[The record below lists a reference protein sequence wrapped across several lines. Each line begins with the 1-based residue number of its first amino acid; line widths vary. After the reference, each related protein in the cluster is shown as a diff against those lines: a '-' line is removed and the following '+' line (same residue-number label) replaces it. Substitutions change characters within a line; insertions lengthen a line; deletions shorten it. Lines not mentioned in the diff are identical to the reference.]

1 MSFKNRL
8 MSKIPA
14 SYILHKSS
22 NKTEAKLIVKGYN
35 AIRKNNLFDDE
46 FYLNKYPKVKASGM
60 DPLLHYIFFGFNEGK
75 KPNKDF
81 DGVFY
86 KYHYDDV
93 EINPL
98 IHYALYGIDE
108 NRQIKVANEDLA
120 NFNDLNKT
128 NILFVLHEKI
138 GTIGGTGFTNLD
150 IINSLDKRFGAF
162 ILTSDG
168 EDVELWKFTSSL
180 EKIANFNC
188 HPKKYEFLD
197 NRLAGIYEEILSKL
211 DIKIIHINHLI
222 NHTFDL
228 AEIANKKRIPYIV
241 SIHDFYYICPSIHL
255 INENYSYCEFKC
267 KTCKF
272 ETILKDWQK
281 YGFKLL
287 ENAYLNNDEQDIK
300 RKWNKFFKTDYF
312 TSNSQQK
319 NRCENNE
326 MFIENIYSIDK
337 LMPIKFE
344 IKCQRYISKDNF
356 KNSTYVNCF
365 DNQKF
370 SITQNRDEK
379 LCFSIDTIIPK
390 PYILLWKIKNNGNY
404 AIENNSLRGEIYYG
418 NNLNSFADDSQSFK
432 RFESISFKG
441 NHYVECYLIKDNKC
455 IAKSRF
461 NVNIE

>member
-287 ENAYLNNDEQDIK
+287 ENAYLNIVPSDSVIEIYKSVYPDLNNFKLIKHGRDIEK
-300 RKWNKFFKTDYF
+300 
-312 TSNSQQK
+312 SNIEPELSK
-319 NRCENNE
+319 N
-326 MFIENIYSIDK
+326 
-337 LMPIKFE
+337 PIK
-344 IKCQRYISKDNF
+344 IAIPGHISQHKG
-356 KNSTYVNCF
+356 S
-365 DNQKF
+365 
-370 SITQNRDEK
+370 
-379 LCFSIDTIIPK
+379 
-390 PYILLWKIKNNGNY
+390 LLI
-404 AIENNSLRGEIYYG
+404 
-418 NNLNSFADDSQSFK
+418 
-432 RFESISFKG
+432 
-441 NHYVECYLIKDNKC
+441 
-455 IAKSRF
+455 
-461 NVNIE
+461 

>member
-150 IINSLDKRFGAF
+150 YKQLG
-162 ILTSDG
+162 
-168 EDVELWKFTSSL
+168 
-180 EKIANFNC
+180 
-188 HPKKYEFLD
+188 
-197 NRLAGIYEEILSKL
+197 
-211 DIKIIHINHLI
+211 
-222 NHTFDL
+222 
-228 AEIANKKRIPYIV
+228 
-241 SIHDFYYICPSIHL
+241 
-255 INENYSYCEFKC
+255 
-267 KTCKF
+267 
-272 ETILKDWQK
+272 
-281 YGFKLL
+281 
-287 ENAYLNNDEQDIK
+287 
-300 RKWNKFFKTDYF
+300 
-312 TSNSQQK
+312 
-319 NRCENNE
+319 
-326 MFIENIYSIDK
+326 
-337 LMPIKFE
+337 
-344 IKCQRYISKDNF
+344 
-356 KNSTYVNCF
+356 
-365 DNQKF
+365 
-370 SITQNRDEK
+370 
-379 LCFSIDTIIPK
+379 
-390 PYILLWKIKNNGNY
+390 
-404 AIENNSLRGEIYYG
+404 
-418 NNLNSFADDSQSFK
+418 
-432 RFESISFKG
+432 
-441 NHYVECYLIKDNKC
+441 
-455 IAKSRF
+455 
-461 NVNIE
+461 